1 MYYIEDGFVT
11 PFTLGTTVNWGGGVI
26 TIGGRTTRNGI
37 FQTTTPPIVTT
48 SGGSVIG
55 SDITSMLP
63 WLIVAALL
71 VVWLAK

>member
-1 MYYIEDGFVT
+1 MFYVEDGFMT
-11 PFTLGTTVNWGGGVI
+11 PFTLGTTVNWGGRVI
-26 TIGGRTTRNGI
+26 TISGG
-37 FQTTTPPIVTT
+37 TTPARTAPIVTT

-71 VVWLAK
+71 LVWVAKSV

>member
-1 MYYIEDGFVT
+1 MYYVEDGFVT

-26 TIGGRTTRNGI
+26 TIGGG
-37 FQTTTPPIVTT
+37 TTTARTAPVVTT

>member
-1 MYYIEDGFVT
+1 MLYYVNDSFVT

-26 TIGGRTTRNGI
+26 TVGGGTKTTG
-37 FQTTTPPIVTT
+37 TGSPVVTT
-48 SGGSVIG
+48 SGGTVIG

-71 VVWLAK
+71 IVWLAK